1 MPRMK
6 DRQNFPP
13 FGWQYTEPSVP
24 GWVAPAGSF
33 DAVVNAI
40 LQLRLGNKALTA
52 QYNLP
57 TDREVIANQLDEFNA
72 QRCLSAGWTDFVE
85 NSASPPMPVFLSPQR
100 LPRPAAVGVGTSLK
114 RAAVG
119 VATIR
124 DWWLGDSLKPV
135 DQALAEKRAAT
146 CVACPL
152 NVEPNFLGKLA
163 ANVAETFKGLMA
175 AKADMDLKTSL
186 DDKLFSCSAC
196 GCWNPLKIWVGLPHI
211 QKNMKPEE
219 KLKLHASCWILHES

>member
-85 NSASPPMPVFLSPQR
+85 NSASPPMPVFPSPQR
-100 LPRPAAVGVGTSLK
+100 LSRLGAVATSLK
-114 RAAVG
+114 HAVVG

-124 DWWLGDSLKPV
+124 DHWLGDSLKPV
-135 DQALAEKRAAT
+135 EQSLAEKRATT
-146 CVACPL
+146 CVDCPQ
-152 NVEPNFLGKLA
+152 NGDPNLIERLTSEA
-163 ANVAETFKGLMA
+163 AKVVKGLMQ
-175 AKADMDLKTSL
+175 AKEDMELKTSV
-186 DDKLFSCSAC
+186 DDKIHTCKAC
-196 GCWNPLKIWVGLPHI
+196 GCFLGLKVWTPLAHI
-211 QKNMKPEE
+211 LKNQKPDERA
-219 KLKLHASCWILHES
+219 KLDPRCWILKDDK